1 MEEIYTMENIN
12 IAITDDDALIVSL
25 LQNYLQSL
33 DGIDVI
39 FTANSGDALL
49 AELQQT
55 KVMPHIILLDL
66 KMAGMDGIEATERL
80 KAHWPDIRVV
90 VISSHYQKSFMGF
103 MLKTGVSAF
112 LPKGISPVEL
122 VDIIRTVYRQG
133 YYFKDDQLTALR
145 SQIPANAP
153 KPVLQD
159 EEGLSEREVDVL
171 RLICQ
176 QKTAKEIGDMLF
188 ITQRTAE
195 GHKTNLFNKT
205 GAKNIAGL
213 VIYAIQHGIIKVD
226 ELPIIS

>member
-1 MEEIYTMENIN
+1 MENIN

-33 DGIDVI
+33 EGIEVL
-39 FTANSGDALL
+39 FTANSGDSLL
-49 AELQQT
+49 EQLASASAV
-55 KVMPHIILLDL
+55 KPHIILLDL

-80 KAHWPDIRVV
+80 KAQWPEIRVV

-112 LPKGISPVEL
+112 LPKGISPLEL
-122 VDIIRTVYRQG
+122 VEIIRTVYRQG
-133 YYFKDDQLTALR
+133 YYFKEDQLAALGN
-145 SQIPANAP
+145 QIPSNAP
-153 KPVLQD
+153 KPILQ
-159 EEGLSEREVDVL
+159 EEDGLSEREVDVL

-195 GHKTNLFNKT
+195 GHKTNLFSKT

-213 VIYAIQHGIIKVD
+213 VIYAIQHGIIKVN
-226 ELPIIS
+226 ELPVIS

>member
-1 MEEIYTMENIN
+1 MENIN

-33 DGIDVI
+33 EGIEVL
-39 FTANSGDALL
+39 FTANSGDSLLEQLAAANAL
-49 AELQQT
+49 
-55 KVMPHIILLDL
+55 KPHIILLDL

-80 KAHWPDIRVV
+80 KAQWPEIRVV

-122 VDIIRTVYRQG
+122 VEIIRTVYRQG
-133 YYFKDDQLTALR
+133 YYFKEDQLAALGN
-145 SQIPANAP
+145 QIPSNAP
-153 KPVLQD
+153 KPVLQ
-159 EEGLSEREVDVL
+159 EEDGLSEREVDVL

-176 QKTAKEIGDMLF
+176 QKTAKEIGDLLF

-195 GHKTNLFNKT
+195 GHKTNLFSKT

-213 VIYAIQHGIIKVD
+213 VIYAIQHGIIKVN
-226 ELPIIS
+226 ELPVIS